1 MILKIKLS
9 LENIFLKIF
18 FFRIKT
24 VNILIVNLMKNK
36 PVYNSYQET
45 QQTTKHKSLDVFENV
60 KLYIP

>member
-1 MILKIKLS
+1 
-9 LENIFLKIF
+9 
-18 FFRIKT
+18 
-24 VNILIVNLMKNK
+24 MKNK